1 MLFYLNILLL
11 NKYSYERLT
20 VMNFDD
26 PKIAPVPSFTLKNGH
41 QIPGIGFGT
50 WPLVGRECEETLLLA
65 IDLGYR
71 LIDTAAQYGNEEAV
85 GKAITRSGVPR
96 SEFFVTSKFNQESHS
111 IDGVQRAY
119 DRSLGLLGLDY
130 LDLFMCHWPVP
141 ARDQYTDAWEGLVNL
156 LEYGRVKA
164 IGVSN
169 FKPSHLQK
177 IINKTGVVPDVNQ
190 IQLSVDLP
198 RLRSRVVHQELGIV
212 TEAWSPI
219 GRGSNLR
226 EHPVVTRIADRH
238 GKTPAQVLLRWH
250 VQQEIVPIPQAAR
263 FEWLQE
269 NISVFDFALTQE
281 DMEAMARL
289 DRGEGATRD
298 SDAPENGH

>member
-1 MLFYLNILLL
+1 MNDDAPQT
-11 NKYSYERLT
+11 SSMSRL
-20 VMNFDD
+20 
-26 PKIAPVPSFTLKNGH
+26 TLKNGH
-41 QIPGIGFGT
+41 QMPGIGFGT
-50 WPLVGRECEETLLLA
+50 WPLVGRECEDTLLLA

-71 LIDTAAQYGNEEAV
+71 LIDTAVQYGNEEAV
-85 GKAITRSGVPR
+85 GRAINRSVVPR
-96 SEFFVTSKFNQESHS
+96 SELFVTSKFNQESHS

-119 DRSLGLLGLDY
+119 DRSLDLLGLDY

-141 ARDQYTDAWEGLVNL
+141 ALNQYTAAWQGLVKL
-156 LEYGRVKA
+156 LEQGRVKA

-169 FKPSHLQK
+169 FKPTHLQK
-177 IINKTGVVPDVNQ
+177 IIEKTGVVPDVNQ
-190 IQLSVDLP
+190 IQLSADLP
-198 RLRSRVVHQELGIV
+198 RLRSRLVHQELGIV

-219 GRGSNLR
+219 GRESNLR
-226 EHPVVTRIADRH
+226 EHPIVTSIADRH
-238 GKTPAQVLLRWH
+238 GKTPAQILLRWH

-269 NISVFDFALTQE
+269 NISVFNFVLTQE